1 MSAPTAPDVTARRNA
16 VIEALTAP
24 PLADVVDLVVWVEHL
39 DGRAVAHAANHLG
52 RVRLHPGG
60 VHEVLDG
67 VDPVPS
73 EDPMAFLPYAR
84 EVPRPARAGRVDNAY
99 PYAAERIL
107 SLFAD
112 PTRSPDLAIVH
123 TPRHWFP
130 DEGGHVGEHGSL
142 DVIQS
147 RAPLVLSGA
156 GVARRGLRRRPRP
169 PRRRRPH
176 PGDAGRRA
184 RQGLRDAD
192 GAPLDGPRSRRTCW
206 RGTGRPAAG

>member
-39 DGRAVAHAANHLG
+39 EGRPVAHAANHRG

-60 VHEVLDG
+60 VHDVLDG

-84 EVPRPARAGRVDNAY
+84 EVASPGPRRSVDNAY

-112 PTRSPDLAIVH
+112 PTRSPDLAVVH

-147 RAPLVLSGA
+147 RAPLVMSMRRGTRRSPH
-156 GVARRGLRRRPRP
+156 GSARRSV
-169 PRRRRPH
+169 RRRRNY
-176 PGDAGRRA
+176 
-184 RQGLRDAD
+184 
-192 GAPLDGPRSRRTCW
+192 
-206 RGTGRPAAG
+206 AATSIAW